1 MKQFEVTQ
9 DLSAADRTEYYNN
22 LQPGW
27 KQAGTKLVSTLV
39 WKGRSLT
46 YPYLNRLYG
55 AAAGARIG
63 RGVDVVGPQRIK
75 LGRNFE
81 MQGPG
86 RLHATVCTLGQRPYS
101 LEFGDNANIY
111 PYCSFVTAGGYISVG
126 DDFIIQSFVLLDGI
140 GGIEIGNQVMLGTH
154 VQVYSSNHQIK
165 RATPI
170 RYQPLDLRRTTIGN
184 DVWVGGN
191 AVILGGVTIGDGVV
205 VGAGAVVTKDVPPY
219 AIVAGSPAK
228 ILRYRD

>member
-1 MKQFEVTQ
+1 MSQIEILDSTLAEKNQTETTPNLKQVGARL
-9 DLSAADRTEYYNN
+9 LS
-22 LQPGW
+22 
-27 KQAGTKLVSTLV
+27 KLV

-55 AAAGARIG
+55 AGPGAQIG
-63 RGVDVVGPQRIK
+63 GGIDVVGPQRIR
-75 LGRNFE
+75 LGRNFQ

-86 RLHATVCTLGQRPYS
+86 RLHATTCTMSDPHPYS
-101 LEFGDNANIY
+101 LEFGANANIY
-111 PYCSFVTAGGYISVG
+111 PYCSFVTAGGYITVG

-165 RATPI
+165 RNQPI
-170 RYQPLDLRRTTIGN
+170 RNQALDLRRTVIGN

-191 AVILGGVTIGDGVV
+191 AVILGGVTIGNGAV
-205 VGAGAVVTKDVPPY
+205 VGAGAIVTKDVPEY
-219 AIVAGSPAK
+219 AIVVGSPARVV
-228 ILRYRD
+228 RYRE